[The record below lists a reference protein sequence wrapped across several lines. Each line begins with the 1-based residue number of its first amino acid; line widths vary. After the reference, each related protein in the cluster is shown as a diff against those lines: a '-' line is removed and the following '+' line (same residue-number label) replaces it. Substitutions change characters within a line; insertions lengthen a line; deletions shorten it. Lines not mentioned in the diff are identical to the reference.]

1 MASTISKPKPAKK
14 LIDDAERERAYRS
27 ARLVAVRA
35 WAFVGCC
42 VAFVIAMRALGMV
55 GSAIECLFVAV
66 IVGFV
71 CSPITN
77 WLEKKGMA
85 RAGGALVALLVV
97 IAVLAGLLLWLVPMF
112 VEQLRQ
118 LLERVPGYIVQA
130 QALVQ
135 DLWNQYGTDSTAE
148 MQAFIQDFMANLGD
162 LGTRMATSL
171 ASTISTG
178 LVPNIMGVA
187 NGFVMG
193 FLGLVMAYWF
203 AKDYPVLMREIAVIA
218 GPEYDEDVSL
228 LVTVMSRS
236 MGGYMKSI
244 VITSIVNGLL
254 AFLGFA
260 LLGHPYAGLMGV
272 ITGILHF
279 VPVVGPAI
287 SAILATGV
295 GFFTSVPLAIGTL
308 IVAMIAQ
315 NVTDNVISPL
325 IMQSTI
331 NIHPA
336 MSLIGITVGASLG
349 GALGM
354 ALAVPLT
361 AAIKGVFIY
370 FFEEKT
376 ARQLVSYDG
385 AFFKGT
391 PFHHPDGSPVP
402 SYDALDDDTFLANTL
417 LIEADELKGV
427 EAEPAPE
434 DTKPQL
440 ADVLRHQVEDF
451 RLLHIIGDEDESA
464 SLESAGE
471 TESTSNEAASQSS
484 ETQEEQS
491 HQE

>member
-1 MASTISKPKPAKK
+1 MAPNISNFNPAGTLK
-14 LIDDAERERAYRS
+14 DETERKRAYQS
-27 ARLVAVRA
+27 ARLVAVRV

-42 VAFVIAMRALGMV
+42 IAFIFVMRALGAV
-55 GSAIECLFVAV
+55 GSAVECLFVAI

-77 WLEKKGMA
+77 WLETKGVG
-85 RAGGALVALLVV
+85 RAGGALIALIIVL
-97 IAVLAGLLLWLVPMF
+97 AVLAGLLLWLIPLF
-112 VEQLRQ
+112 SAQLRQ
-118 LLERVPGYIVQA
+118 FLERVPDYISQA
-130 QALVQ
+130 QLYVGE
-135 DLWNQYGTDSTAE
+135 LWEKFGDENTTEIQSYMQGLMDSLGT
-148 MQAFIQDFMANLGD
+148 
-162 LGTRMATSL
+162 LGTRLSTSL
-171 ASTISTG
+171 ANTISAG
-178 LVPNIMGVA
+178 LVPNIMGLA
-187 NGFVMG
+187 NNIVMG
-193 FLGLVMAYWF
+193 FMGFVMAYWF
-203 AKDYPVLMREIAVIA
+203 AKDYPIIMREISTIV
-218 GPEYDEDVSL
+218 GPRYDQDLSL

-244 VITSIVNGLL
+244 VITSIANGVL
-254 AFLGFA
+254 AFIGFA
-260 LLGHPYAGLMGV
+260 LLGHPYAGLMGI

-279 VPVVGPAI
+279 VPVVGPAV

-354 ALAVPLT
+354 TLAVPLT

-391 PFHHPDGSPVP
+391 PFHHEDGSPVP
-402 SYDALDDDTFLANTL
+402 SYDALDDDTFLSSTL
-417 LIEADELKGV
+417 LVEADELVGV
-427 EAEPAPE
+427 EAEEPPE
-434 DTKPQL
+434 DVKPQL
-440 ADVLRHQVEDF
+440 GEVLRHQVEDF
-451 RLLHIIGDEDESA
+451 RLLHIMGDDDDSD
-464 SLESAGE
+464 
-471 TESTSNEAASQSS
+471 TSQSS
-484 ETQEEQS
+484 VDHEPETADVAVEDDEDMG
-491 HQE
+491 E